1 MDEETGH
8 RHKKITD
15 DLMLLVSD
23 LVLRATGVQRRKTD
37 DSRVRQLLLRGLQ
50 ELVRVRTEDFIAK
63 RECNDTC
70 FKSRDIKIPWCNAH
84 LSF

>member
-1 MDEETGH
+1 
-8 RHKKITD
+8 
-15 DLMLLVSD
+15 MLPVSD

-63 RECNDTC
+63 RDCNDTC
-70 FKSRDIKIPWCNAH
+70 FKSRDIKIPWCSAH

>member
-1 MDEETGH
+1 
-8 RHKKITD
+8 
-15 DLMLLVSD
+15 MLLVSD

-70 FKSRDIKIPWCNAH
+70 FKSRDIKSPGVVHICH
-84 LSF
+84 FSSIHISFF

>member
-15 DLMLLVSD
+15 DLMLPVSD
-23 LVLRATGVQRRKTD
+23 LVLWATEVQRRKTD
-37 DSRVRQLLLRGLQ
+37 DSRLRQLLLRGLQ

-63 RECNDTC
+63 RELNDTC
-70 FKSRDIKIPWCNAH
+70 FKSCDLKIPWSKAH